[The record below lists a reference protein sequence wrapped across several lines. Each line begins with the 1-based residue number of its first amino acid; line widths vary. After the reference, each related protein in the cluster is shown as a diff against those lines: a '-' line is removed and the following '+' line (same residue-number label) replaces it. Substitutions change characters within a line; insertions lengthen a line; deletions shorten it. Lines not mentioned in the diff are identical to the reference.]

1 MDEILLM
8 LPDPTTVHPRVLN
21 AMSQAVVNHRGA
33 KYGEILTE
41 TSELMS
47 DVFQTSN
54 QSYLLTGS
62 GTAAMEAAISNVVN
76 SGEKI
81 LNVVGGKFGERFMK
95 IANAHGI
102 TTEELAVEWGTAVTP
117 EAIKAALDADE
128 DIKAVSVVHNET
140 STGVAAPIEAIGKV
154 MKDYD
159 ALYIVDTVSSLGGD
173 YVDVDKFGIDVCIT
187 GSQNVLQHH
196 LEWLPLH

>member
-8 LPDPTTVHPRVLN
+8 LPGPTTVHPRVLN

-154 MKDYD
+154 MKDYN

-173 YVDVDKFGIDVCIT
+173 YVDVDKFGIDCSTTWNGCHYIK
-187 GSQNVLQHH
+187 
-196 LEWLPLH
+196 

>member
-1 MDEILLM
+1 
-8 LPDPTTVHPRVLN
+8 
-21 AMSQAVVNHRGA
+21 
-33 KYGEILTE
+33 
-41 TSELMS
+41 
-47 DVFQTSN
+47 
-54 QSYLLTGS
+54 
-62 GTAAMEAAISNVVN
+62 
-76 SGEKI
+76 
-81 LNVVGGKFGERFMK
+81 MK

-173 YVDVDKFGIDVCIT
+173 YVDVDKFRNRCMYYRIPKMYCSTTWNGCYYIK
-187 GSQNVLQHH
+187 
-196 LEWLPLH
+196 

>member
-1 MDEILLM
+1 
-8 LPDPTTVHPRVLN
+8 
-21 AMSQAVVNHRGA
+21 
-33 KYGEILTE
+33 
-41 TSELMS
+41 MS

-140 STGVAAPIEAIGKV
+140 STV
-154 MKDYD
+154 
-159 ALYIVDTVSSLGGD
+159 
-173 YVDVDKFGIDVCIT
+173 
-187 GSQNVLQHH
+187 
-196 LEWLPLH
+196 

>member
-8 LPDPTTVHPRVLN
+8 LPGPTTVHPRVLN

-81 LNVVGGKFGERFMK
+81 LNVVLLKLLKLLLMLMRILKQCLLFIMK
-95 IANAHGI
+95 PQ
-102 TTEELAVEWGTAVTP
+102 LV
-117 EAIKAALDADE
+117 
-128 DIKAVSVVHNET
+128 
-140 STGVAAPIEAIGKV
+140 
-154 MKDYD
+154 
-159 ALYIVDTVSSLGGD
+159 
-173 YVDVDKFGIDVCIT
+173 
-187 GSQNVLQHH
+187 
-196 LEWLPLH
+196 